1 MAELEFFIGHIQSP
15 EKENVESKRFTLSPD
30 LLTTHALVLGASG
43 SGKTVICKA
52 IVEEALYNDIPIIA
66 IDPKGDISGLGI
78 SFGDFNND
86 DANIRVHAQ
95 IEAQDRGLPVEQV
108 IEELLDTYRA
118 KLSSIFGE
126 HDYKLRVKEYT
137 SKVLPIIITPKNSAG
152 LQISSIPDFEKPT
165 DYKNIMMEAPDVV
178 LSSLDLKIS
187 LLLRRCGIDTEG
199 STDNRVVYLSH
210 LIRYL
215 WESKNQSIVTLNQ
228 LIDGITTPPFDTIG
242 AIKVERF
249 ITKKL
254 REELIRRINALM
266 VRAVPGIKLDFELL
280 INTAKELNKTA
291 LIVIDL
297 RKITE
302 EEEKQI
308 FVAEILE
315 HVQRWIWRKG
325 GTSRLRALLYFDELY
340 GFMPAGSVKPASKT
354 ALLLLLKQARSGG
367 LGCLL
372 ATQNPGDL
380 DYRGLSNIATWFLG
394 RLTSNQDIAKVEN
407 ALKAV
412 FEGAGGSSEDF
423 KKLMLE
429 MRGLKPAEFITYS
442 PKLGIQKVKSRWL
455 LSYHKGPLVDSE
467 IKSLNKEIESKSDA
481 LMPKSI
487 KIEKLEN
494 EKQITEEFVSQ
505 LEISTSGTQASINLQ
520 LLAVKPSIEKLE
532 ERFIKKKISLDLSVI
547 QTLLEK
553 RLNYDFEKDLWK
565 IKINTVN
572 PFYSPIQYASINLSL
587 KLDIEITKSE
597 KIPLLINQNIVRAYD
612 LTKPNDI
619 NWESSSIEGLYPS
632 ALNPKDLRPTPDI
645 EFKYYANLPKDLIK
659 TLSGQLI
666 WTLTNTPIIEAKKLF
681 LKTLDE
687 YEHSLF
693 DQYTI
698 GKNKLVINRLSEK
711 ISTCEGQLI
720 DIEQK
725 IGEQQYRL
733 EILQADR
740 MNRLKENH
748 SVRSQDRSIEFTKT
762 QLKKLTEK
770 QSDLKNKY
778 MKTLEERE
786 QLIQSDKEVLKNIT
800 DKIAKL
806 KSSGPSGD
814 LFRPDKK
821 DLTINEQIIYWLPRV
836 SIYYI
841 LEKADGDY
849 SDSLEANV
857 NLFNGNGIIYCQN
870 CNPNLNKRD
879 YLEEMLSSEISPPM
893 YVCNECLSTIC
904 TEHSHICNICQRIIC
919 SEHFNQCKSCKNGFC
934 PDHTNICTNCQSF
947 VCLDHQWKCSH
958 CLKSFCY
965 EEQSNICEICKKLSC
980 NEGATFYKG
989 CTFCNKRGH
998 PEHFDSCGTCKKIYC
1013 TEHLVVCSTCKKLTC
1028 SDCRQEFRAGKD
1040 NVIIKCKNCL

>member
-1 MAELEFFIGHIQSP
+1 M
-15 EKENVESKRFTLSPD
+15 
-30 LLTTHALVLGASG
+30 
-43 SGKTVICKA
+43 
-52 IVEEALYNDIPIIA
+52 
-66 IDPKGDISGLGI
+66 
-78 SFGDFNND
+78 
-86 DANIRVHAQ
+86 
-95 IEAQDRGLPVEQV
+95 
-108 IEELLDTYRA
+108 
-118 KLSSIFGE
+118 
-126 HDYKLRVKEYT
+126 
-137 SKVLPIIITPKNSAG
+137 
-152 LQISSIPDFEKPT
+152 
-165 DYKNIMMEAPDVV
+165 
-178 LSSLDLKIS
+178 
-187 LLLRRCGIDTEG
+187 
-199 STDNRVVYLSH
+199 
-210 LIRYL
+210 
-215 WESKNQSIVTLNQ
+215 
-228 LIDGITTPPFDTIG
+228 
-242 AIKVERF
+242 
-249 ITKKL
+249 
-254 REELIRRINALM
+254 
-266 VRAVPGIKLDFELL
+266 
-280 INTAKELNKTA
+280 
-291 LIVIDL
+291 
-297 RKITE
+297 
-302 EEEKQI
+302 
-308 FVAEILE
+308 
-315 HVQRWIWRKG
+315 
-325 GTSRLRALLYFDELY
+325 
-340 GFMPAGSVKPASKT
+340 
-354 ALLLLLKQARSGG
+354 
-367 LGCLL
+367 
-372 ATQNPGDL
+372 
-380 DYRGLSNIATWFLG
+380 
-394 RLTSNQDIAKVEN
+394 
-407 ALKAV
+407 
-412 FEGAGGSSEDF
+412 
-423 KKLMLE
+423 
-429 MRGLKPAEFITYS
+429 
-442 PKLGIQKVKSRWL
+442 
-455 LSYHKGPLVDSE
+455 
-467 IKSLNKEIESKSDA
+467 
-481 LMPKSI
+481 
-487 KIEKLEN
+487 
-494 EKQITEEFVSQ
+494 
-505 LEISTSGTQASINLQ
+505 
-520 LLAVKPSIEKLE
+520 
-532 ERFIKKKISLDLSVI
+532 
-547 QTLLEK
+547 
-553 RLNYDFEKDLWK
+553 
-565 IKINTVN
+565 
-572 PFYSPIQYASINLSL
+572 
-587 KLDIEITKSE
+587 
-597 KIPLLINQNIVRAYD
+597 
-612 LTKPNDI
+612 
-619 NWESSSIEGLYPS
+619 
-632 ALNPKDLRPTPDI
+632 
-645 EFKYYANLPKDLIK
+645 
-659 TLSGQLI
+659 
-666 WTLTNTPIIEAKKLF
+666 TNTPIIEAKKLF
-681 LKTLDE
+681 LKTLYE

-711 ISTCEGQLI
+711 ISTYEGQLI